1 MENNSATATNSTS
14 PTTTPEEQQPY
25 TAFDAGD
32 TVILHSLIQSTHVN
46 GRRGIIHSYPKVTL
60 ADIQNPLVNDPNPNE
75 PRCMVRLLPETTS
88 SSSSNANNS
97 STNSNANP
105 SAADPYTLPE
115 TTTPFNIAQQCI
127 SIKTKNMTLD
137 YKSGSEV
144 KLFGLVGAKHYNE
157 RVAKIASYRYV
168 LSFVLVYI
176 TVVMFVYIIELGF
189 VWQRICATNHMR
201 EYCAFWYIERISM

>member
-1 MENNSATATNSTS
+1 MENNNATTTNSSS

-88 SSSSNANNS
+88 TTNSNNS
-97 STNSNANP
+97 STSNANP
-105 SAADPYTLPE
+105 SADPYTLPE
-115 TTTPFNIAQQCI
+115 TTSPFNIAQQCI

-137 YKSGSEV
+137 YQTGSDV
-144 KLFGLVGAKHYNE
+144 KLFGLVGAKHYNG
-157 RVAKIASYRYV
+157 RVARIVSYRYG
-168 LSFVLVYI
+168 
-176 TVVMFVYIIELGF
+176 LGCIVCLLLCIF
-189 VWQRICATNHMR
+189 KENCLLWFCN
-201 EYCAFWYIERISM
+201 

>member
-1 MENNSATATNSTS
+1 MENNNATATNSS
-14 PTTTPEEQQPY
+14 TTTPTPPPEQQPY

-75 PRCMVRLLPETTS
+75 PRCMVRLLPETTTS
-88 SSSSNANNS
+88 STSNNNSSNSNANNS
-97 STNSNANP
+97 NNNV
-105 SAADPYTLPE
+105 DPYTLPE

-144 KLFGLVGAKHYNE
+144 KLFGLVGAKHYNG
-157 RVAKIASYRYV
+157 RVATIVSYRYV
-168 LSFVLVYI
+168 LSFL
-176 TVVMFVYIIELGF
+176 FVYIVVYYVCIIEFGF
-189 VWQRICATNHMR
+189 VWQRICATNLYER
-201 EYCAFWYIERISM
+201 YCTR

>member
-1 MENNSATATNSTS
+1 MENNNATATTSSTNT
-14 PTTTPEEQQPY
+14 PTPTKQQPY

-75 PRCMVRLLPETTS
+75 PRCMVRLLPETITS
-88 SSSSNANNS
+88 SNS
-97 STNSNANP
+97 STNNSSATNNANP
-105 SAADPYTLPE
+105 SADPYTLPE

-137 YKSGSEV
+137 YKPGSDV
-144 KLFGLVGAKHYNE
+144 KLFGLVGAKHYND
-157 RVAKIASYRYV
+157 RVARIVSYRYV
-168 LSFVLVYI
+168 TVWLCKVLWCVRVGFCVAKNNAQLIIYERVYCYSFDI
-176 TVVMFVYIIELGF
+176 
-189 VWQRICATNHMR
+189 
-201 EYCAFWYIERISM
+201 

>member
-1 MENNSATATNSTS
+1 MENNNATATNSSTS
-14 PTTTPEEQQPY
+14 PTVVQQQPY

-75 PRCMVRLLPETTS
+75 PRCMVRLLPETTTS
-88 SSSSNANNS
+88 TSTTNSNNS

-105 SAADPYTLPE
+105 SADPYTLPE
-115 TTTPFNIAQQCI
+115 TTSPFNIAQQCI

-137 YKSGSEV
+137 YQSGSDV

-157 RVAKIASYRYV
+157 RVARIVSYRYDV
-168 LSFVLVYI
+168 
-176 TVVMFVYIIELGF
+176 
-189 VWQRICATNHMR
+189 
-201 EYCAFWYIERISM
+201 